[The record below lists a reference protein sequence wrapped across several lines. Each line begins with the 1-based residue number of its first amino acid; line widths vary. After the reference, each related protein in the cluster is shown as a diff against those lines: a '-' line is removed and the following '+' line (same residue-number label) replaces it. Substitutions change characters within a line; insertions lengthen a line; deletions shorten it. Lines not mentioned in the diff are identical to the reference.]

1 MGEHKKAVTPAK
13 CVTVI
18 IFALF
23 AICALLAFGYYA
35 FDVSISLI
43 SKKEIIEFN
52 KGAMYML
59 GVGLGAGLL
68 VIFMIHELIGKEIS
82 NAYNKKAT
90 KCALISIGLIFI
102 FPQLADYIVSSKF
115 RSMDYVFCEEKSYRW
130 LHAQNKVYGANVDA
144 CSGIKANEITK
155 SSSGR

>member
-1 MGEHKKAVTPAK
+1 MEY
-13 CVTVI
+13 
-18 IFALF
+18 ALF

-43 SKKEIIEFN
+43 LKKEIIEFN

-68 VIFMIHELIGKEIS
+68 VIFMIHELTGKKIS
-82 NAYNKKAT
+82 NSYNKKAT
-90 KCALISIGLIFI
+90 KFALISIGLIFI

-130 LHAQNKVYGANVDA
+130 LHAQNKVYGVNVDA
-144 CSGIKANEITK
+144 CSGIKANEYQ
-155 SSSGR
+155 